1 MSDDF
6 GRFLADRYD
15 EADALARAASTS
27 PKGKWGPRLDESI
40 GGHLLDDAG
49 EIVVYDESAPSPWQF
64 DHIAANDP
72 AHRLAD
78 IKLKRAILALHHPD
92 GDKWPDCKE
101 CSCRGALAATDCGGT
116 VPWPCATARQLGT
129 EFAEHPAYKEEWAA
143 P

>member
-1 MSDDF
+1 VSDDF

-15 EADALARAASTS
+15 EAEARERKMLEMLAKADPDR
-27 PKGKWGPRLDESI
+27 GPRLAI
-40 GGHLLDDAG
+40 CFDDGTSGDAF
-49 EIVVYDESAPSPWQF
+49 DWNPW
-64 DHIAANDP
+64 DVITDYDP

-129 EFAEHPAYKEEWAA
+129 EFSDHPGYRPEWA
-143 P
+143 PEGETDGT